1 MTSGNESP
9 SRAKVSFFVL
19 LIVLLVGLVFF
30 VGLKLNHAD
39 QLRVREAN
47 GYCPTGTRAQVREGI
62 RIPGHTVI
70 LVDTSNQI
78 SEENGEKAFK
88 RIVEWTRD
96 ALRAPFLQK
105 LSIYGL
111 PESEHEDPS
120 QSGGSWCIPKQ
131 GKMADLL
138 YENPRVVEIEFMTF
152 LNRLRSILDEIRDRE
167 EAAVSPI
174 VETMASLS
182 QRNDDIDSFL
192 LVSDMLQNTSLWSEY
207 SGETALSVEAMAE
220 CDKITGPER
229 VRNLYL
235 FYIDRNI
242 AVQSNDW
249 PTDRWSACLDGVEMA
264 VIN

>member
-96 ALRAPFLQK
+96 AFARTFPAETVHLRTAR
-105 LSIYGL
+105 IGTRR
-111 PESEHEDPS
+111 SEPVRR
-120 QSGGSWCIPKQ
+120 
-131 GKMADLL
+131 L
-138 YENPRVVEIEFMTF
+138 VVHT
-152 LNRLRSILDEIRDRE
+152 
-167 EAAVSPI
+167 
-174 VETMASLS
+174 
-182 QRNDDIDSFL
+182 
-192 LVSDMLQNTSLWSEY
+192 
-207 SGETALSVEAMAE
+207 
-220 CDKITGPER
+220 
-229 VRNLYL
+229 
-235 FYIDRNI
+235 
-242 AVQSNDW
+242 
-249 PTDRWSACLDGVEMA
+249 
-264 VIN
+264 